1 MSIVIVLQLWFEK
14 SLTTILTAGTLPE
27 SSWEQ
32 WAEAYAWQIL
42 VIEAYTTPRS
52 IPPTLSPMPPRAT
65 SDNATRPACWTIIDR
80 LVGHRGEKLG
90 DAIRRCSSDLG
101 VERKL
106 VKNLVM
112 WLQACYL
119 ELGACCLGGVLG
131 EGSTADDTLPVSGL
145 MKQVGVI
152 QGVTQDWIYST
163 LFIIVSGTSAHRS
176 WHN

>member
-1 MSIVIVLQLWFEK
+1 MNCCMNRHRLATFVSDITF
-14 SLTTILTAGTLPE
+14 LTTGGPPE
-27 SSWEQ
+27 SDSFWDQ

-42 VIEAYTTPRS
+42 VMEAYTMPRS
-52 IPPTLSPMPPRAT
+52 VPPSLAPMPRAT
-65 SDNATRPACWTIIDR
+65 PPDNAAPACWAFIDR

-90 DAIRRCSSDLG
+90 DAIRHCSSLG

-106 VKNLVM
+106 VKNLVT

-131 EGSTADDTLPVSGL
+131 EGSMAEDTLPVSGL

-152 QGVTQDWIYST
+152 PVSIAILLYTC
-163 LFIIVSGTSAHRS
+163 IIMSIFTSAFRS
-176 WHN
+176 